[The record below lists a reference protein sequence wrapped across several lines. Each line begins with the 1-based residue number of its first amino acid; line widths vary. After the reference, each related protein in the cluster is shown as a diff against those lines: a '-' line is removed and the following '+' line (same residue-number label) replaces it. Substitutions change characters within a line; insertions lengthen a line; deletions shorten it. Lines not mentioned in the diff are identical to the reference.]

1 MVFKKNIFMYSYL
14 EYSIYWFKFFVVLNM
29 LICNLNE
36 GYVCLFFEKKC
47 WNSVI
52 FCIV

>member
-1 MVFKKNIFMYSYL
+1 MVFFKNIFMYSYL

-36 GYVCLFFEKKC
+36 GYMCLFFEKK
-47 WNSVI
+47 VG
-52 FCIV
+52 IV